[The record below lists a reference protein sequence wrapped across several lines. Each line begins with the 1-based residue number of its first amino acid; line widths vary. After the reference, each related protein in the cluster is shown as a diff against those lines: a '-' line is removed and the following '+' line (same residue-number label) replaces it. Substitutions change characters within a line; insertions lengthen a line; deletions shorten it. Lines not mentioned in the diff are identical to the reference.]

1 MYTERRYMETIIDRY
16 EQKYLLS
23 KKEYNSLIKYIDDY
37 LVKDRYFVETIYNV
51 YFDNDDYELINRS
64 IEKPIYKEKVR
75 MRSYY
80 KTDNDTN
87 IFLEIKKKYEDN
99 SNKRRV
105 IISYKEYLD
114 YINKGV
120 IPKCDKQIMSEIDY
134 CFKKYKLKP
143 KIKLVYDRLAYN
155 LRDDDSFRITF
166 DTNVRYNLNNFD
178 FNNDEDTMF
187 MNDGYIMEIK
197 TFNGIPLWLNKV
209 LNKLNIYPTSYSKV
223 GKIYERERIINV

>member
-1 MYTERRYMETIIDRY
+1 
-16 EQKYLLS
+16 
-23 KKEYNSLIKYIDDY
+23 
-37 LVKDRYFVETIYNV
+37 
-51 YFDNDDYELINRS
+51 
-64 IEKPIYKEKVR
+64 

-80 KTDNDTN
+80 KTNNDTN

-105 IISYKEYLD
+105 IISYKDYLD
-114 YINKGV
+114 YINKCV
-120 IPKCDKQIMSEIDY
+120 IPKCDKQIMCEIDY

-155 LRDDDSFRITF
+155 LKDDNSFRITF

>member
-16 EQKYLLS
+16 EQKYLLT
-23 KKEYNSLIKYIDDY
+23 KEDYNSLIKYIDNY
-37 LVKDRYFVETIYNV
+37 LVKDKYFMETIYNI
-51 YFDNDDYELINRS
+51 YFDNEDYELINRS

-114 YINKGV
+114 YINKCV

-143 KIKLVYDRLAYN
+143 KTHYLQRVPN
-155 LRDDDSFRITF
+155 
-166 DTNVRYNLNNFD
+166 
-178 FNNDEDTMF
+178 
-187 MNDGYIMEIK
+187 
-197 TFNGIPLWLNKV
+197 
-209 LNKLNIYPTSYSKV
+209 
-223 GKIYERERIINV
+223 

>member
-1 MYTERRYMETIIDRY
+1 METIIDRY

-37 LVKDRYFVETIYNV
+37 LVKDKYFMETIYNV

-114 YINKGV
+114 YINKCV
-120 IPKCDKQIMSEIDY
+120 IPKCDKQIMNEIDY
-134 CFKKYKLKP
+134 CFKKYNLKP
-143 KIKLVYDRLAYN
+143 KIKLVYDRLAYK
-155 LRDDDSFRITF
+155 LKDDDSFRITF

-178 FNNDEDTMF
+178 FNNDENTMF

-209 LNKLNIYPTSYSKV
+209 LSKLNIYPTSYSKV

>member
-1 MYTERRYMETIIDRY
+1 METIIDRY

-23 KKEYNSLIKYIDDY
+23 KEEYNNLINLIENY
-37 LVKDRYFVETIYNV
+37 LVKDKYFMETIYNI
-51 YFDNDDYELINRS
+51 YFDNDQFELINRS
-64 IEKPIYKEKVR
+64 IEKPIYKEKMR

-87 IFLEIKKKYEDN
+87 IFLEIKKKYADT

-105 IISYKEYLD
+105 IISYKDYLD
-114 YINKGV
+114 YINKGI
-120 IPKCDKQIMSEIDY
+120 IPECDKQIMSEIDY
-134 CFKKYKLKP
+134 CFKNYKLKP

-155 LRDDDSFRITF
+155 LKNNDSFRITF

-178 FNNDEDTMF
+178 FNNEDDIMF
-187 MNDGYIMEIK
+187 MHDGYIMEIK

-209 LNKLNIYPTSYSKV
+209 LNSLDIYPTSYSKV
-223 GKIYERERIINV
+223 GSIMRGV

>member
-1 MYTERRYMETIIDRY
+1 METIIDRY

-37 LVKDRYFVETIYNV
+37 LVKDKYFMETIYNV

-114 YINKGV
+114 YINKCV
-120 IPKCDKQIMSEIDY
+120 IPKCDKQIMNEIDY
-134 CFKKYKLKP
+134 CFKKYNLKP
-143 KIKLVYDRLAYN
+143 KIKLVYDRLAYK
-155 LRDDDSFRITF
+155 LKDDDSFRITF

-178 FNNDEDTMF
+178 FNNDENTMF

-209 LNKLNIYPTSYSKV
+209 LSKLNIYPTSYSKV
-223 GKIYERERIINV
+223 DKIYERERIINV

>member
-1 MYTERRYMETIIDRY
+1 METIIDRY

-23 KKEYNSLIKYIDDY
+23 KEEYNNLINLIENY
-37 LVKDRYFVETIYNV
+37 LVKDKYFMETIYNI
-51 YFDNDDYELINRS
+51 YFDNDQFELINRS
-64 IEKPIYKEKVR
+64 IEKPIYKEKMR

-87 IFLEIKKKYEDN
+87 IFLEIKKKYADT

-105 IISYKEYLD
+105 IISYKDYLD
-114 YINKGV
+114 YINKGI
-120 IPKCDKQIMSEIDY
+120 IPECDKQIMSEIDY
-134 CFKKYKLKP
+134 CFKNYKLKP

-155 LRDDDSFRITF
+155 LKNNDSFRITF

-178 FNNDEDTMF
+178 FNNEDDITF

-197 TFNGIPLWLNKV
+197 TFNGIPLWFNKV
-209 LNKLNIYPTSYSKV
+209 LNNLNIYPTSYSKV
-223 GKIYERERIINV
+223 GKIYNNVKEMIINV